1 VNGSNDHHPRRAGS
15 TLITV
20 GYVFAV
26 LLPVVGVI
34 VGVMVIANGP
44 RNHGIGI
51 TALSIVVGVLSYL
64 WLY

>member
-1 VNGSNDHHPRRAGS
+1 VI
-15 TLITV
+15 L

-34 VGVMVIANGP
+34 LGVLVLSNGP

-51 TALSIVVGVLSYL
+51 IALSLVVGVVSYV
-64 WLY
+64 WLF